1 MKKKYCKNQLDFMLI
16 KVLLILLTFILCLL
30 ISRHIH
36 HQVQPPINN
45 DIDLIQK
52 KAFIKKIG
60 SPCSGRVSKISYF
73 S

>member
-1 MKKKYCKNQLDFMLI
+1 MKKKYCKNQMDFMLI
-16 KVLLILLTFILCLL
+16 KVLLILLTFMLCLL

-52 KAFIKKIG
+52 KNF
-60 SPCSGRVSKISYF
+60 Y
-73 S
+73 